1 MSERSDL
8 LEALITHPGWKLYAS
23 QIGEEWGPR
32 AYAQKLKAA
41 VQRAREHGKDAGH
54 AIELVDAANDAI
66 ADAMRWPGEELGR
79 LKRSEQT
86 HEPSLSR
93 RGGL

>member
-8 LEALITHPGWKLYAS
+8 LEALVTHPGWKLYTA

-41 VQRAREHGKDAGH
+41 VQRAR
-54 AIELVDAANDAI
+54 
-66 ADAMRWPGEELGR
+66 
-79 LKRSEQT
+79 
-86 HEPSLSR
+86 
-93 RGGL
+93 